1 MDDGFLAAAL
11 ELVSSQPWTIAI
23 VPAVLIALQLTV
35 VKRRNERHRRN
46 SDLWR
51 TEKRMVRDA
60 HDELRRRADRE

>member
-1 MDDGFLAAAL
+1 
-11 ELVSSQPWTIAI
+11 
-23 VPAVLIALQLTV
+23 LIALQLTV